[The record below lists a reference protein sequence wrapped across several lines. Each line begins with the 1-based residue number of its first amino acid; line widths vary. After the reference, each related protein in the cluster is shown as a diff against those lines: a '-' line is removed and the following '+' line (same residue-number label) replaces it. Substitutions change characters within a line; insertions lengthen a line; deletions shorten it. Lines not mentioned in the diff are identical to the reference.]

1 MSYAEKLF
9 DNLPLANQH
18 VLQGKK
24 AVEELLLFFKSIV
37 AVDENYA
44 KSIENLSNF
53 QFLLLK
59 GSMHEAALALKH
71 DIQNK
76 ATQLRAFIDNMTQD
90 IIKPLQSIL
99 NTLVEQAKSL
109 SSEAQKTVKMK
120 EKYFD
125 KLNRYK
131 EKFWKSCNDCEK
143 ITILL
148 EQPQSQSNREKLLEK
163 LIKNK
168 NHLDSHLKTY
178 QNHMD
183 SWKDF
188 LVNYRSL
195 LIPIFETYEKNEC
208 LRLDCMKDQLRKFIV
223 YETSY
228 IRNLQYEIDSLA
240 KTMEGIDVKNDLE
253 SLILHGSKTVGP
265 EFEPYRGNHAAFRN
279 IGSSGLLSAI
289 PLPIQEAKWSEIV
302 FQGSIEEMYKT
313 EIDIIALKACQGY
326 ELSSEDFVQFNSL
339 IKDSLGRKAWIWSME
354 SKKVQPR
361 LSEKGYIQLGELMLS
376 VLNEVKVT

>member
-131 EKFWKSCNDCEK
+131 EKF
-143 ITILL
+143 
-148 EQPQSQSNREKLLEK
+148 
-163 LIKNK
+163 
-168 NHLDSHLKTY
+168 
-178 QNHMD
+178 
-183 SWKDF
+183 
-188 LVNYRSL
+188 
-195 LIPIFETYEKNEC
+195 
-208 LRLDCMKDQLRKFIV
+208 
-223 YETSY
+223 
-228 IRNLQYEIDSLA
+228 
-240 KTMEGIDVKNDLE
+240 
-253 SLILHGSKTVGP
+253 
-265 EFEPYRGNHAAFRN
+265 
-279 IGSSGLLSAI
+279 
-289 PLPIQEAKWSEIV
+289 
-302 FQGSIEEMYKT
+302 
-313 EIDIIALKACQGY
+313 
-326 ELSSEDFVQFNSL
+326 
-339 IKDSLGRKAWIWSME
+339 
-354 SKKVQPR
+354 
-361 LSEKGYIQLGELMLS
+361 
-376 VLNEVKVT
+376 

>member
-18 VLQGKK
+18 VLQCKK

-59 GSMHEAALALKH
+59 GSLHEAALALKH

-131 EKFWKSCNDCEK
+131 EKF
-143 ITILL
+143 
-148 EQPQSQSNREKLLEK
+148 
-163 LIKNK
+163 
-168 NHLDSHLKTY
+168 
-178 QNHMD
+178 
-183 SWKDF
+183 
-188 LVNYRSL
+188 
-195 LIPIFETYEKNEC
+195 
-208 LRLDCMKDQLRKFIV
+208 
-223 YETSY
+223 
-228 IRNLQYEIDSLA
+228 
-240 KTMEGIDVKNDLE
+240 
-253 SLILHGSKTVGP
+253 
-265 EFEPYRGNHAAFRN
+265 
-279 IGSSGLLSAI
+279 
-289 PLPIQEAKWSEIV
+289 
-302 FQGSIEEMYKT
+302 
-313 EIDIIALKACQGY
+313 
-326 ELSSEDFVQFNSL
+326 
-339 IKDSLGRKAWIWSME
+339 
-354 SKKVQPR
+354 
-361 LSEKGYIQLGELMLS
+361 
-376 VLNEVKVT
+376 